1 MKKKFDL
8 LSTIEYGGCSA
19 KLPAG
24 LLSEVLS
31 MLPVSADPNL
41 LVDVDTHDDAGV
53 YKINNDTALIFTTDF
68 FPPICSDAYEF
79 GEIAASNALSDVYA
93 MGGAPLVALN
103 LMMFSQEKIPL
114 EVFGE
119 ILRGGHDKVSEAGAL
134 VVGGHTIDDH
144 PPKFGLAVIGTIHP
158 DKLITNA
165 GAKPGD
171 LLVLT
176 KSIGTGA
183 LVSGMKN
190 GLCSQSDYRRALE
203 QMKQL
208 NRQGAELAVKYG
220 VSGMTDITGFGLAGH
235 AMKMAEAS
243 KVSFRMRTAQIPL
256 LPGAYQ
262 VFEKGSIPGATFRN
276 LEFTGPQVHFTRGV
290 EYNLK
295 MLVHDAQ
302 TSGGLLMSVNPD
314 HAGRLVQELNDLD
327 PSAGGVII
335 GEVLMKSPRT
345 LYFE

>member
-1 MKKKFDL
+1 M
-8 LSTIEYGGCSA
+8 ST
-19 KLPAG
+19 
-24 LLSEVLS
+24 
-31 MLPVSADPNL
+31 DPRL

-53 YKINNDTALIFTTDF
+53 YKISEDKALIFTTDF

-79 GEIAASNALSDVYA
+79 GEIAAANALSDVYA
-93 MGGAPLVALN
+93 MGGTPLMALN

-119 ILRGGHDKVSEAGAL
+119 ILMGGQHKVSEAGAL

-165 GAKPGD
+165 GALPGD

-190 GLCSQSDYRRALE
+190 GICRQTDYRRALE
-203 QMKQL
+203 QMKHL
-208 NRQGAELAVKYG
+208 NRKGAELAVKYG
-220 VSGMTDITGFGLAGH
+220 ASSMTDITGFGLAGH
-235 AMKMAEAS
+235 AMKMADAS
-243 KVSFRMRTAQIPL
+243 KVSFRMRTAYLPL

-290 EYNLK
+290 DYNLK
-295 MLVHDAQ
+295 MLMHDAQ

-314 HAGRLVQELNDLD
+314 HADQLVKELNDLD
-327 PSAGGVII
+327 PSVGGSIV

-345 LYFE
+345 IYFE